1 MPLMTIVMGN
11 LTNVFGA
18 FSVPGVPNVNAINSV
33 EEFNRDVSSLTK
45 DFVYV
50 GAGLFLAS
58 YISTVIWIVCGE
70 RIARRIQR

>member
-1 MPLMTIVMGN
+1 MPSMTIVMGN

-33 EEFNRDVSSLTK
+33 EEFNSDVSRLTM

-58 YISTVIWIVCGE
+58 YISIVIWIVCGE
-70 RIARRIQR
+70 RIARRIRM